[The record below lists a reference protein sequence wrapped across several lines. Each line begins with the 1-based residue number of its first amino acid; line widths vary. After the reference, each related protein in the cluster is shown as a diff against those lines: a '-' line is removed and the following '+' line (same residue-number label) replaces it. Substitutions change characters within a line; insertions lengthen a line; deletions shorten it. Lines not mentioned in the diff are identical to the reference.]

1 MANALVAVFLGI
13 LVLAASCLI
22 PTLVVWLFHHDKCLH
37 TFEKVACNEKYVVLV
52 CEHCGKVKKVRM

>member
-13 LVLAASCLI
+13 LATAAILLI
-22 PTLVVWLFHHDKCLH
+22 PTLVIWFLHRDKCLH

-52 CEHCGKVKKVRM
+52 CERCGKVKKVRM